1 VTWATLEAGAPDL
14 TAEGRRLIYRTGGG
28 EVLLATVRADEP
40 PRIHPITVDILDGQ
54 LYAFILSGP
63 KRLDLERDGR
73 YAMHAQQDPAAP
85 SEFSIR
91 GRARLVTDPAIRGP
105 VASVWSFD
113 VDDGYALFAFD
124 IESAILGRRA
134 ADEWP
139 PRYESW
145 KRR

>member
-1 VTWATLEAGAPDL
+1 
-14 TAEGRRLIYRTGGG
+14 
-28 EVLLATVRADEP
+28 
-40 PRIHPITVDILDGQ
+40 
-54 LYAFILSGP
+54 
-63 KRLDLERDGR
+63 
-73 YAMHAQQDPAAP
+73 M
-85 SEFSIR
+85 
-91 GRARLVTDPAIRGP
+91 

>member
-73 YAMHAQQDPAAP
+73 YAMHAHQDPAAP